1 MTRGAFPRSV
11 SAARRAGA
19 VATQQGAAPSALPSS
34 ADFSASD
41 GPCYWM
47 IAGALYQ
54 GTGAAVLRDFL
65 SVARASGYAGLQAY
79 APGDDAST
87 NPLRALAASD
97 RFRSAGLSAPGAF
110 PTEGV
115 DVSVSWLELVLW
127 AAYTDGGTAP
137 GVVALPR
144 VLALP
149 QAASA
154 PWGVPD
160 ALVRV
165 SPGFDPSRLADDP
178 FETVL
183 RSDLGQGASGGGAS
197 LAGSSSGIG
206 SGLLVVGV
214 LALAAGVGLWGSK

>member
-54 GTGAAVLRDFL
+54 GTGAA
-65 SVARASGYAGLQAY
+65 SGYAGMQAY

-214 LALAAGVGLWGSK
+214 LALAAGVGLWGRK